1 MSCSFSFFP
10 LNPFFLQLKQYVS
23 SVKNK
28 GAIFKKNKDEFNA
41 IRTERGILGRTMDI
55 ISVKEKELMDM
66 LNVTEEE
73 KGISGYFELRE
84 EKRRNEVDA
93 PGSVLSS
100 SVTSSSVPS
109 SSLLTSASVDSNQST
124 GDLTG
129 SMKKL
134 NESINTKKKELNG
147 LSKDLRPLRQEA
159 HDLQNEYDKQK
170 ATYDSTAAGLESILN
185 QIQQEVK
192 RLRQEVHSEESL
204 AFQSKCDLEITSAI
218 ESLLMTK
225 AEIEGQVSQQQNQ
238 VM

>member
-1 MSCSFSFFP
+1 M
-10 LNPFFLQLKQYVS
+10 N

-28 GAIFKKNKDEFNA
+28 GATFKKNKDEFNA

-66 LNVTEEE
+66 LNATEEE
-73 KGISGYFELRE
+73 KGISGYFEMRE
-84 EKRRNEVDA
+84 EKRRNQVDA
-93 PGSVLSS
+93 SGEVSS
-100 SVTSSSVPS
+100 SVLTSGSSVDES
-109 SSLLTSASVDSNQST
+109 QST
-124 GDLTG
+124 DDLTG
-129 SMKKL
+129 SIKKL
-134 NESINTKKKELNG
+134 SESISTKKKELNG

-185 QIQQEVK
+185 KIQQEVK
-192 RLRQEVHSEESL
+192 RLRQEVHSQESA

-225 AEIEGQVSQQQNQ
+225 METEGQVEQKENQ